1 MHRLAVSN
9 LQLEKMCI
17 LTANLGVVMTPPGI
31 LILDANDRMIYT
43 ITMLQLRRIDR
54 EICRHRQS
62 FQKKHKAHVKTV
74 LHFLLPG
81 IHNIEIRAKEVK
93 DKNLRLELREE
104 IAKREKKY
112 YELYDE
118 VQDTIFLN

>member
-1 MHRLAVSN
+1 
-9 LQLEKMCI
+9 MCI
-17 LTANLGVVMTPPGI
+17 LNAHLGIVMTPPGI
-31 LILDANDRMIYT
+31 LIIDANDRMIYT

-54 EICRHRQS
+54 EICRHEQS
-62 FQKKHKAHVKTV
+62 FQKKHKTHVKAV
-74 LHFLLPG
+74 LHFILPG

-104 IAKREKKY
+104 IAKRKKKY
-112 YELYDE
+112 YELYDA